1 MGTFKIKSTGQ
12 TVAYNPNPERAK
24 PNVTAITS
32 PQKTKATRQATE
44 KIQPDT
50 LWTTIRNSFNDKG
63 NISEVVDSTTGQV
76 ISAPNPSRLGSMIK
90 GAVQGTGAGYASTG
104 GTFLDLLRSY
114 DTAGS
119 SFTQRANQ
127 EAENAT
133 HYREMLDRGTLDD
146 GTPITATMRKQL
158 EQLAARAGRSST
170 GYQEAAATQHAP
182 ISRATQSAYNT
193 ADRLALQST
202 QNIEKAKEGL
212 GSVGQFAVDVGV
224 AGTQLAGDALL
235 AALTGGSALVPMAV
249 RGFGSGAQQAR
260 QEGATLGQQLAYG
273 AGSAALSVATEKIA
287 NVAAPLRRAFGSGV
301 LDNAISKVTGRL
313 GQSAVGQT
321 VLSAL
326 SEGGEEVVEA
336 LVQPVLQ
343 RITYDKAAL
352 QQYRDPDY
360 LADTIYQGLIGGA
373 LGGAL
378 GAAGSIGQRSTR
390 TAPQQPTAATGSAR
404 TEAAPV
410 STTQAQEAAEGTTAQ
425 NTPASAPDGT
435 SALAGDLD
443 TVADTGDGA
452 GTTPDTVGT
461 VTDGR
466 ASQGAPTSSS
476 TITPDVESANVD
488 PLVQILTGGRR
499 VDQTTLTNEQFAS
512 LADRGD
518 IGMDAQGHVYQVDP
532 SQHID
537 QRGADSISDRRV
549 NAFQFDHPDLQP
561 YYREAAQTLMQ
572 ELNGAVRGGQIET
585 ATGQYGQTYSWRTR
599 REVSDRIGSL
609 LDSGMSYARIE
620 SALDAI
626 INDNGA
632 ENYADAKRVE
642 AVLDDM
648 LSNGYRGDDRFVPA
662 NENYI
667 RAKDAIPGAV
677 ERVDQLAGVDE
688 DLPSDQLARIL
699 FGNVQQTPP
708 SYDNLGSARQGFTS
722 TQNDGG
728 TIPVNQHAQVT
739 TQSVQGR
746 EPTEVP
752 RINPRTG
759 QEISRTVST
768 ILNSPVTSNEFAAE
782 INAAIP
788 DGTFDNIRISD
799 RAAVT
804 NSQAKIDQEGYR
816 AVADR
821 FLTKSDLNQ
830 RLSKWDMADAIM
842 AYNAANEIGDKVTA
856 YNLAVA
862 ISGNAH
868 DSAQIVQAV
877 NLMNRLTPEGK
888 LITLRRFVNK
898 LNLDRAP
905 NARTSRG
912 RTSQDEARYQY
923 VEQNTGYTIS
933 DELAT
938 TYLMAETEAER
949 SAAWDAIM
957 TDIANQIPGT
967 FIDKAN
973 FVRYTSMLL
982 NPTTH
987 TRNLA
992 GNAIQWGARK
1002 IKNAIGTVLERA
1014 VIRDPSARTKSFLNP
1029 VSKGDRAL
1037 KRFARDQYTEDQAA
1051 AMGTGKY
1058 VDGSSSGIAQEIRA
1072 RQRAFRGSN
1081 ILSRGIQALGDLN
1094 SKVLDAEDLL
1104 FNRPAYVGALARALK
1119 ARGVT
1124 AQEAASGQKAD
1135 LVAQARAYA
1144 IQEAQKATYRNTT
1157 EFSEAVSRAGSYRG
1171 ENRLLRAASFAV
1183 NAEFPFRRTPANI
1196 LTTALDYSPAG
1207 LAVGIKDA
1215 LWDVHRGNMTA
1226 ADAIDHIS
1234 AGLTG
1239 TGILA
1244 LGAFLASQGLLTLSP
1259 GEDDREQEYLENMGY
1274 QGYALQIGDH
1284 SYTLDW
1290 ALPAAMPLFAG
1301 AAIMESIQNDGGTFE
1316 EVMDALAQVSGVLL
1330 EMSMMSSLDDFMAYY
1345 AYAENKPLYVLDS
1358 IASDYLGQ
1366 FVPTLGG
1373 RISSAIDDTARS
1385 SYSESGSGQLE
1396 SDVDYFLQS
1405 ILRKIPGAREQMQPS
1420 IDLWGN
1426 EVSNGS
1432 LPERLLE
1439 NFVSPGYYS
1448 GTDSSALDQELMR
1461 LAQSTG
1467 SSTVYPSKVSKTI
1480 NVNGKEKPLTGDE
1493 YTEFARTVGSTRFD
1507 IASALIESDAYQ
1519 QAPDDLKAEMLGDAY
1534 DYANAIGKQAVS
1546 DYELDGWI
1554 KKAEE
1559 SRVSPAD
1566 YIIFM
1571 ATSDRDGSGRT
1582 DQVEAGQ
1589 TLLEIMGISDK
1600 QRSSVWRAQDSSW
1613 NMDKDPFGG
1622 KLLGYGIPPE
1632 TSLQIMAKYKEIDD
1646 TVYAGKSVPRQK
1658 QTDFERYLDTLG
1670 LNESQL
1676 AAVNDLYKF
1685 WSMYPAESYN

>member
-1 MGTFKIKSTGQ
+1 M
-12 TVAYNPNPERAK
+12 
-24 PNVTAITS
+24 
-32 PQKTKATRQATE
+32 
-44 KIQPDT
+44 
-50 LWTTIRNSFNDKG
+50 
-63 NISEVVDSTTGQV
+63 
-76 ISAPNPSRLGSMIK
+76 
-90 GAVQGTGAGYASTG
+90 
-104 GTFLDLLRSY
+104 
-114 DTAGS
+114 
-119 SFTQRANQ
+119 
-127 EAENAT
+127 
-133 HYREMLDRGTLDD
+133 
-146 GTPITATMRKQL
+146 
-158 EQLAARAGRSST
+158 
-170 GYQEAAATQHAP
+170 
-182 ISRATQSAYNT
+182 
-193 ADRLALQST
+193 
-202 QNIEKAKEGL
+202 
-212 GSVGQFAVDVGV
+212 
-224 AGTQLAGDALL
+224 
-235 AALTGGSALVPMAV
+235 
-249 RGFGSGAQQAR
+249 
-260 QEGATLGQQLAYG
+260 
-273 AGSAALSVATEKIA
+273 
-287 NVAAPLRRAFGSGV
+287 
-301 LDNAISKVTGRL
+301 
-313 GQSAVGQT
+313 
-321 VLSAL
+321 
-326 SEGGEEVVEA
+326 
-336 LVQPVLQ
+336 
-343 RITYDKAAL
+343 
-352 QQYRDPDY
+352 
-360 LADTIYQGLIGGA
+360 
-373 LGGAL
+373 
-378 GAAGSIGQRSTR
+378 
-390 TAPQQPTAATGSAR
+390 
-404 TEAAPV
+404 
-410 STTQAQEAAEGTTAQ
+410 
-425 NTPASAPDGT
+425 
-435 SALAGDLD
+435 
-443 TVADTGDGA
+443 
-452 GTTPDTVGT
+452 
-461 VTDGR
+461 
-466 ASQGAPTSSS
+466 
-476 TITPDVESANVD
+476 
-488 PLVQILTGGRR
+488 PLVNT
-499 VDQTTLTNEQFAS
+499 
-512 LADRGD
+512 
-518 IGMDAQGHVYQVDP
+518 
-532 SQHID
+532 
-537 QRGADSISDRRV
+537 
-549 NAFQFDHPDLQP
+549 
-561 YYREAAQTLMQ
+561 
-572 ELNGAVRGGQIET
+572 
-585 ATGQYGQTYSWRTR
+585 
-599 REVSDRIGSL
+599 
-609 LDSGMSYARIE
+609 
-620 SALDAI
+620 
-626 INDNGA
+626 
-632 ENYADAKRVE
+632 
-642 AVLDDM
+642 
-648 LSNGYRGDDRFVPA
+648 
-662 NENYI
+662 
-667 RAKDAIPGAV
+667 
-677 ERVDQLAGVDE
+677 
-688 DLPSDQLARIL
+688 
-699 FGNVQQTPP
+699 
-708 SYDNLGSARQGFTS
+708 
-722 TQNDGG
+722 
-728 TIPVNQHAQVT
+728 
-739 TQSVQGR
+739 
-746 EPTEVP
+746 
-752 RINPRTG
+752 RTG

-768 ILNSPVTSNEFAAE
+768 ILNSPITSNEFAAE

-804 NSQAKIDQEGYR
+804 NSQAKIDQEGYK

-862 ISGNAH
+862 ISENAH

-898 LNLDRAP
+898 LNLDRTP
-905 NARTSRG
+905 NVRTDRG
-912 RTSQDEARYQY
+912 RTSQDGARYQY
-923 VEQNTGYTIS
+923 VEQNTGYTIR

-938 TYLMAETEAER
+938 NYLMAETEAER
-949 SAAWDAIM
+949 SAAWDTIM
-957 TDIANQIPGT
+957 TDIANQIPST

-987 TRNLA
+987 TRNIA

-1002 IKNAIGTVLERA
+1002 IKNVIGTVLERA

-1029 VSKGDRAL
+1029 ISKGDRAL
-1037 KRFARDQYTEDQAA
+1037 KRFARDQYAEDQAA

-1081 ILSRGIQALGDLN
+1081 ILSRGIQALGNLN
-1094 SKVLDAEDLL
+1094 SKVLDAEDIL

-1119 ARGVT
+1119 AQGVT

-1171 ENRLLRAASFAV
+1171 ENKLLRAASFAV

-1215 LWDVHRGNMTA
+1215 LWDVHQGNMTA

-1244 LGAFLASQGLLTLSP
+1244 LGAFLASRGLLTLSP

-1290 ALPAAMPLFAG
+1290 AVPAAMPLFAG
-1301 AAIMESIQNDGGTFE
+1301 AAIMESIQDEGGTFE
-1316 EVMDALAQVSGVLL
+1316 EVMDALTQVSGVIL
-1330 EMSMMSSLDDFMAYY
+1330 EMSMMSSLDDFMEYY

-1373 RISSAIDDTARS
+1373 RIASVLDDTVRS
-1385 SYSESGSGQLE
+1385 SYSESGAGQLE
-1396 SDVDYFLQS
+1396 SDTDYFLQS

-1420 IDLWGN
+1420 VDLWGN

-1432 LPERLLE
+1432 VPERILE
-1439 NFVSPGYYS
+1439 SFVSPGYYS
-1448 GTDSSALDQELMR
+1448 GTDSSALNQELIR

-1467 SSTVYPSKVSKTI
+1467 STAVYPAKVSKSI
-1480 NVNGKEKPLTGDE
+1480 NVSGKGKSLTTDE
-1493 YTEFARTVGSTRFD
+1493 YTTYAKTVGSIRFD

-1519 QAPDDLKAEMLGDAY
+1519 QAPDDVKAEMLEDAY
-1534 DYANAIGKQAVS
+1534 EYANAIGKQAVS
-1546 DYELDGWI
+1546 DYELDGWV
-1554 KKAEE
+1554 KKAKE

-1566 YIIFM
+1566 YIIFRT
-1571 ATSDRDGSGRT
+1571 TSDRDGSGRT

-1685 WSMYPAESYN
+1685 WSMYPAKSYH

>member
-287 NVAAPLRRAFGSGV
+287 NVAAPLRRTFGSGV

-343 RITYDKAAL
+343 RITYDEAAL
-352 QQYRDPDY
+352 QQYQDPDY

-373 LGGAL
+373 LGGVL
-378 GAAGSIGQRSTR
+378 GAAGSIGQRSAG
-390 TAPQQPTAATGSAR
+390 TASQQPAQGDSDFSEPTLVGRVRQSIPQIQTMSPVAEVTGTEIPQSGKLVDRLTSFVNAIGNKVNRPGFGDVLFSRGRIKSSMIGHGTGPSKIETFAAVPEVIRNGQQIDYQQNWKGRGYDTYTFAAPITYRGQPTYLGVIVTKDSASNR
-404 TEAAPV
+404 YYLHEVVDANGDVIFRNDESPV
-410 STTQAQEAAEGTTAQ
+410 ST
-425 NTPASAPDGT
+425 PDGT

-452 GTTPDTVGT
+452 GTTPGTVDT

-466 ASQGAPTSSS
+466 ASQGVPASDTTIAP
-476 TITPDVESANVD
+476 
-488 PLVQILTGGRR
+488 
-499 VDQTTLTNEQFAS
+499 
-512 LADRGD
+512 
-518 IGMDAQGHVYQVDP
+518 
-532 SQHID
+532 
-537 QRGADSISDRRV
+537 
-549 NAFQFDHPDLQP
+549 
-561 YYREAAQTLMQ
+561 
-572 ELNGAVRGGQIET
+572 
-585 ATGQYGQTYSWRTR
+585 
-599 REVSDRIGSL
+599 
-609 LDSGMSYARIE
+609 
-620 SALDAI
+620 
-626 INDNGA
+626 GA
-632 ENYADAKRVE
+632 ENVNSD
-642 AVLDDM
+642 VL
-648 LSNGYRGDDRFVPA
+648 A
-662 NENYI
+662 
-667 RAKDAIPGAV
+667 
-677 ERVDQLAGVDE
+677 Q
-688 DLPSDQLARIL
+688 IL
-699 FGNVQQTPP
+699 FGNAQQETPETQAP
-708 SYDNLGSARQGFTS
+708 PTYDNLGSARQGFTN

-728 TIPVNQHAQVT
+728 TIPVNQQAQVT

-842 AYNAANEIGDKVTA
+842 AYNTANEIGDKVTA

-862 ISGNAH
+862 ISENAH

-912 RTSQDEARYQY
+912 RTSQDEARHQY

-987 TRNLA
+987 TRNIA

-1029 VSKGDRAL
+1029 VSRGDRAL
-1037 KRFARDQYTEDQAA
+1037 KRFARDQYAEDQAA
-1051 AMGTGKY
+1051 AMGAGKY

-1119 ARGVT
+1119 AQGVT

-1215 LWDVHRGNMTA
+1215 LWDVHQGNMTA

-1290 ALPAAMPLFAG
+1290 AVPAAMPLFAG

-1316 EVMDALAQVSGVLL
+1316 EVMDALTQVSGVIL
-1330 EMSMMSSLDDFMAYY
+1330 EMSMMSSLDDFMEYY

-1373 RISSAIDDTARS
+1373 RISSVLDDTVRS
-1385 SYSESGSGQLE
+1385 SYSESGAGQLE
-1396 SDVDYFLQS
+1396 SDTDYFLQS

-1432 LPERLLE
+1432 VPERLLE
-1439 NFVSPGYYS
+1439 NFLSPGYYS

-1507 IASALIESDAYQ
+1507 ISSALIESDAYQ

>member
-224 AGTQLAGDALL
+224 AGTQLAGDALIGALL
-235 AALTGGSALVPMAV
+235 APVTGGASALAPMAV

-273 AGSAALSVATEKIA
+273 LGSGALSVATEKIS
-287 NVAAPLRRAFGSGV
+287 NVAAPFRSAFGAGV
-301 LDNAISKVTGRL
+301 ADDLAGKLVSRFGENAAVQTMNRL
-313 GQSAVGQT
+313 AQTPVGK
-321 VLSAL
+321 LAASML
-326 SEGGEEVVEA
+326 GEGSEEFIEDVF
-336 LVQPVLQ
+336 QPVLQ
-343 RITYDKAAL
+343 RATYDPDAQFDLSGALYDAAVG
-352 QQYRDPDY
+352 
-360 LADTIYQGLIGGA
+360 AA
-373 LGGAL
+373 LGGV
-378 GAAGSIGQRSTR
+378 GAAPNVGRSAANSISSRIAQRR
-390 TAPQQPTAATGSAR
+390 ATAAAGTAQ

-425 NTPASAPDGT
+425 NPPASTPTAVNARGTAGAAP
-435 SALAGDLD
+435 
-443 TVADTGDGA
+443 GA
-452 GTTPDTVGT
+452 VGT

-466 ASQGAPTSSS
+466 ATQAAPTT
-476 TITPDVESANVD
+476 TI
-488 PLVQILTGGRR
+488 Q
-499 VDQTTLTNEQFAS
+499 
-512 LADRGD
+512 
-518 IGMDAQGHVYQVDP
+518 
-532 SQHID
+532 
-537 QRGADSISDRRV
+537 
-549 NAFQFDHPDLQP
+549 
-561 YYREAAQTLMQ
+561 EAAP
-572 ELNGAVRGGQIET
+572 
-585 ATGQYGQTYSWRTR
+585 
-599 REVSDRIGSL
+599 EVNQN
-609 LDSGMSYARIE
+609 M
-620 SALDAI
+620 
-626 INDNGA
+626 
-632 ENYADAKRVE
+632 
-642 AVLDDM
+642 
-648 LSNGYRGDDRFVPA
+648 
-662 NENYI
+662 
-667 RAKDAIPGAV
+667 
-677 ERVDQLAGVDE
+677 
-688 DLPSDQLARIL
+688 PSDQLAQIL
-699 FGNVQQTPP
+699 FGNAQQESTDTQAPP
-708 SYDNLGSARQGFTS
+708 TYDNLGSARQGFTS

-728 TIPVNQHAQVT
+728 TIPVNQQAQVT

-842 AYNAANEIGDKVTA
+842 AYNTANEIGDKVTA

-862 ISGNAH
+862 ISENAH

-912 RTSQDEARYQY
+912 RTSQDEARHQY

-987 TRNLA
+987 TRNIA

-1037 KRFARDQYTEDQAA
+1037 KRFARDQYAEDQAA
-1051 AMGTGKY
+1051 AMGAGKY

-1119 ARGVT
+1119 AQGVT

-1215 LWDVHRGNMTA
+1215 LWDVHQGNMTA

-1290 ALPAAMPLFAG
+1290 AVPAAMPLFAG

-1316 EVMDALAQVSGVLL
+1316 EVMDALTQVSGVIL
-1330 EMSMMSSLDDFMAYY
+1330 EMSMMSSLDDFMEYY

-1373 RISSAIDDTARS
+1373 RISSVLDDTVRS
-1385 SYSESGSGQLE
+1385 SYSESGAGQLE
-1396 SDVDYFLQS
+1396 SDTDYFLQS

-1432 LPERLLE
+1432 VPERLLE
-1439 NFVSPGYYS
+1439 NFLSPGYYS

-1507 IASALIESDAYQ
+1507 ISSALIESDAYQ

>member
-343 RITYDKAAL
+343 RITYDEAAL
-352 QQYRDPDY
+352 QQYQDPDY

-373 LGGAL
+373 LGGVL
-378 GAAGSIGQRSTR
+378 GAAGSIGRSPSR
-390 TAPQQPTAATGSAR
+390 NAAQQPTAAAGTAQ

-410 STTQAQEAAEGTTAQ
+410 STTQVQEAAEGTTAQ
-425 NTPASAPDGT
+425 NPPASTPTVVNARGTAGAAP
-435 SALAGDLD
+435 
-443 TVADTGDGA
+443 GA
-452 GTTPDTVGT
+452 VGT

-466 ASQGAPTSSS
+466 ASQAVPTT
-476 TITPDVESANVD
+476 TI
-488 PLVQILTGGRR
+488 Q
-499 VDQTTLTNEQFAS
+499 
-512 LADRGD
+512 
-518 IGMDAQGHVYQVDP
+518 
-532 SQHID
+532 
-537 QRGADSISDRRV
+537 
-549 NAFQFDHPDLQP
+549 
-561 YYREAAQTLMQ
+561 EAAP
-572 ELNGAVRGGQIET
+572 
-585 ATGQYGQTYSWRTR
+585 
-599 REVSDRIGSL
+599 EVNQN
-609 LDSGMSYARIE
+609 M
-620 SALDAI
+620 
-626 INDNGA
+626 
-632 ENYADAKRVE
+632 
-642 AVLDDM
+642 
-648 LSNGYRGDDRFVPA
+648 
-662 NENYI
+662 
-667 RAKDAIPGAV
+667 
-677 ERVDQLAGVDE
+677 
-688 DLPSDQLARIL
+688 PSDQLAQIL
-699 FGNVQQTPP
+699 FGNAQQETSETQTPP
-708 SYDNLGSARQGFTS
+708 TYDNLGSARQGFTS

-728 TIPVNQHAQVT
+728 TIPVNQQAQVT

-804 NSQAKIDQEGYR
+804 NSQTKIDQEGYK

-842 AYNAANEIGDKVTA
+842 AYNMANEIGDKMTA

-862 ISGNAH
+862 ISENAH

-967 FIDKAN
+967 LIDKAN

-987 TRNLA
+987 TRNIA

-1037 KRFARDQYTEDQAA
+1037 KRFARDQYAEDQAA
-1051 AMGTGKY
+1051 AMGVGKY

-1119 ARGVT
+1119 AQGVT

-1157 EFSEAVSRAGSYRG
+1157 EFSETVSRAGSYRG

-1215 LWDVHRGNMTA
+1215 LWDVHQGDMTA

-1290 ALPAAMPLFAG
+1290 AVPAAMPLFAG
-1301 AAIMESIQNDGGTFE
+1301 AAIMESIQNEGGTFE
-1316 EVMDALAQVSGVLL
+1316 EVMDALTQVSGVLL
-1330 EMSMMSSLDDFMAYY
+1330 EMSMMSSLDDFMEYY
-1345 AYAENKPLYVLDS
+1345 AYAENNPLYVLDS

-1373 RISSAIDDTARS
+1373 RIASAIDDTVRS

-1396 SDVDYFLQS
+1396 SDADYFLQS
-1405 ILRKIPGAREQMQPS
+1405 ILRKIPGAREQIQPS

-1432 LPERLLE
+1432 VLERLLE
-1439 NFVSPGYYS
+1439 SFVSPGYYS

-1467 SSTVYPSKVSKTI
+1467 STAVYPSKVSKSI
-1480 NVNGKEKPLTGDE
+1480 GVNGKEISLTGDE
-1493 YTEFARTVGSTRFD
+1493 YTTYAKTVGSTRYD

-1554 KKAEE
+1554 KKAAE

-1566 YIIFM
+1566 YIIFR

-1582 DQVEAGQ
+1582 DQIEAAQ
-1589 TLLEIMGISDK
+1589 TLLEIVGISDK

-1646 TVYAGKSVPRQK
+1646 TVYAGKSIPRQK
-1658 QTDFERYLDTLG
+1658 QTDFERYLDTLD
-1670 LNESQL
+1670 LNKSQL

-1685 WSMYPAESYN
+1685 WSMYPAKSYN

>member
-1 MGTFKIKSTGQ
+1 MPSFKRISTGE
-12 TVAYNPNPERAK
+12 TLAYNPDPVRSK
-24 PNVTAITS
+24 PNVKAITT
-32 PQKTKATRQATE
+32 PTVTKAPRQTTE
-44 KIQPDT
+44 KIKPNT
-50 LWTTIRNSFNDKG
+50 LWNIMQNSVSDQG

-76 ISAPNPSRLGSMIK
+76 ISAPNPSRLGSTVK
-90 GAVQGTGAGYASTG
+90 GAVQGSAAGAVNLLGLGTNVLNEAVDTMENYSADYAQRQVNRIQESLRTGRLSDGRQVTPAMRETLLKNLETYQAQAQERPEGTYAERHPTLSG
-104 GTFLDLLRSY
+104 
-114 DTAGS
+114 A
-119 SFTQRANQ
+119 Q
-127 EAENAT
+127 E
-133 HYREMLDRGTLDD
+133 TL
-146 GTPITATMRKQL
+146 
-158 EQLAARAGRSST
+158 
-170 GYQEAAATQHAP
+170 
-182 ISRATQSAYNT
+182 YNT
-193 ADRLALQST
+193 ADTIQGISQ
-202 QNIEKAKEGL
+202 QNIEAAKEGL

-235 AALTGGSALVPMAV
+235 AAITGGSALVPMAV

-260 QEGATLGQQLAYG
+260 QEGATLGQQVAYG
-273 AGSAALSVATEKIA
+273 AGSAALSVATEKIS
-287 NVAAPLRRAFGSGV
+287 NVAAPFRRAFGAGV
-301 LDNAISKVTGRL
+301 ADNLAGKLVSRFGENAAVQTMNRLSQTAAGRL
-313 GQSAVGQT
+313 AASMLGEG
-321 VLSAL
+321 
-326 SEGGEEVVEA
+326 SEEFIEDVF
-336 LVQPVLQ
+336 QPVLQ
-343 RITYDKAAL
+343 RATYNPDAQFDLSEALYDAAVG
-352 QQYRDPDY
+352 
-360 LADTIYQGLIGGA
+360 AA
-373 LGGAL
+373 LGGVGGGVDIAQRRATA
-378 GAAGSIGQRSTR
+378 AAGSTQEET
-390 TAPQQPTAATGSAR
+390 
-404 TEAAPV
+404 APV
-410 STTQAQEAAEGTTAQ
+410 STTQQEGAAEGNSAGSITADTSLFDRGILKNFDQ
-425 NTPASAPDGT
+425 ARRYLIDFAQRNFPKSVVNAETGRTIGISRKGLDKFLSGNIPFEKYATGFHIPQLIENAHRVSSASNYHEETSGSIPTFEYYDSPIEIDGKQYSAHIRVKNTNVGDKYYGHTVSEIDDIKIEPPTRIPASETPTGQPENTGGSMDLRESPSLDTGKTPAAADIQSGPIEGTRPLNSDTTIAP
-435 SALAGDLD
+435 
-443 TVADTGDGA
+443 
-452 GTTPDTVGT
+452 
-461 VTDGR
+461 
-466 ASQGAPTSSS
+466 
-476 TITPDVESANVD
+476 
-488 PLVQILTGGRR
+488 
-499 VDQTTLTNEQFAS
+499 
-512 LADRGD
+512 
-518 IGMDAQGHVYQVDP
+518 
-532 SQHID
+532 
-537 QRGADSISDRRV
+537 
-549 NAFQFDHPDLQP
+549 
-561 YYREAAQTLMQ
+561 
-572 ELNGAVRGGQIET
+572 
-585 ATGQYGQTYSWRTR
+585 
-599 REVSDRIGSL
+599 
-609 LDSGMSYARIE
+609 
-620 SALDAI
+620 
-626 INDNGA
+626 GA
-632 ENYADAKRVE
+632 ENVNSD
-642 AVLDDM
+642 VL
-648 LSNGYRGDDRFVPA
+648 A
-662 NENYI
+662 
-667 RAKDAIPGAV
+667 
-677 ERVDQLAGVDE
+677 Q
-688 DLPSDQLARIL
+688 IL
-699 FGNVQQTPP
+699 FGNAQQEGADTQTPP

-728 TIPVNQHAQVT
+728 TIPVNQQAQVT

-804 NSQAKIDQEGYR
+804 NSQTKIVQEGYK

-842 AYNAANEIGDKVTA
+842 AYNTANEIGDKVTA

-862 ISGNAH
+862 ISENAH

-898 LNLDRAP
+898 LNLDRTP
-905 NARTSRG
+905 NARTGRG
-912 RTSQDEARYQY
+912 RTNQDEARYQY

-967 FIDKAN
+967 FIDKAD

-987 TRNLA
+987 TRNIA

-1014 VIRDPSARTKSFLNP
+1014 VIREPSARTKSFLNP
-1029 VSKGDRAL
+1029 VSRGDRAL
-1037 KRFARDQYTEDQAA
+1037 KRFARDQYAEDQAA
-1051 AMGTGKY
+1051 AMGAGKY

-1119 ARGVT
+1119 AQGVT
-1124 AQEAASGQKAD
+1124 AQEAVSGQKAD
-1135 LVAQARAYA
+1135 QVAQARAYA

-1171 ENRLLRAASFAV
+1171 ENKLLRAASFAV

-1290 ALPAAMPLFAG
+1290 AVPAAMPLFAG
-1301 AAIMESIQNDGGTFE
+1301 AAIMESIQNEGGTFE
-1316 EVMDALAQVSGVLL
+1316 EVMDALTQVSGVLL
-1330 EMSMMSSLDDFMAYY
+1330 GMSMMSSLDDFMAYY

-1646 TVYAGKSVPRQK
+1646 TVYTGKSVPRQK

>member
-1 MGTFKIKSTGQ
+1 MAINWEKVEEQAKARDAQQYNAMKADTERLNTARSTTSNTSGTL
-12 TVAYNPNPERAK
+12 
-24 PNVTAITS
+24 
-32 PQKTKATRQATE
+32 QKAPRQ
-44 KIQPDT
+44 QP
-50 LWTTIRNSFNDKG
+50 ISRNLRRDSLLDALLNDPTHI
-63 NISEVVDSTTGQV
+63 NEVVDSTTGQV
-76 ISAPNPSRLGSMIK
+76 IQAEKPSALGRT
-90 GAVQGTGAGYASTG
+90 VTGALKGSAAGFANTG
-104 GTFLDLLRSY
+104 GTLLDLLRSY

-119 SFTQRANQ
+119 SFTRRSNQ
-127 EAENAT
+127 EAENAN
-133 HYREMLDRGTLDD
+133 HYREMLERGTLDD
-146 GTPITATMRKQL
+146 GTVIDAEMRTWL
-158 EQLAARAGRSST
+158 ENLAGRADTRST
-170 GYQEAAATQHAP
+170 QYAEAAQTQHAP
-182 ISRATQSAYNT
+182 ITRATARIYET
-193 ADRLALQST
+193 ADQLAESS
-202 QNIEKAKEGL
+202 AKDIQEAKQGL
-212 GSVGQFAVDVGV
+212 GTVGQAAVDIGSAGV
-224 AGTQLAGDALL
+224 QLGGDILL
-235 AALTGGSALVPMAV
+235 GALTGTALAPMAV
-249 RGFGSGAQQAR
+249 RSFGSGAQEAR
-260 QEGATLGQQLAYG
+260 QEGATLGQQVAYG
-273 AGSAALSVATEKIA
+273 AGSAALGVATEKIS

-301 LDNAISKVTGRL
+301 LDTAISRTTGRL
-313 GQSAVGQT
+313 GQSVAGQT

-336 LVQPVLQ
+336 LVQPVIQ
-343 RITYDKAAL
+343 RITYDENAL
-352 QQYRDPDY
+352 QQYQDPDF
-360 LADTIYQGLIGGA
+360 LADALYQGLIGGA
-373 LGGAL
+373 LGGI
-378 GAAGSIGQRSTR
+378 AGGVGGVVNNRR
-390 TAPQQPTAATGSAR
+390 TQTTNGGTQQATESAQ
-404 TEAAPV
+404 TETAPV
-410 STTQAQEAAEGTTAQ
+410 STTQAQRAAEGGTGQRSA
-425 NTPASAPDGT
+425 PASA
-435 SALAGDLD
+435 AAN
-443 TVADTGDGA
+443 TGDSA
-452 GTTPDTVGT
+452 GTTPGTVGT

-466 ASQGAPTSSS
+466 ASQGVPVDRTVSQRTEAVNP
-476 TITPDVESANVD
+476 D
-488 PLVQILTGGRR
+488 PLLQALTGGRR

-518 IGMDAQGHVYQVDP
+518 IGMDAHGRVYQVDP
-532 SQHID
+532 AQHID

-585 ATGQYGQTYSWRTR
+585 STGQYGQTYSWRPR
-599 REVSDRIGSL
+599 RQASDRINSL
-609 LDSGMSYARIE
+609 LDNGMSYARIE

-667 RAKDAIPGAV
+667 QAKDAIPGAV

-1571 ATSDRDGSGRT
+1571 ATSDRHGSGRT